1 MAAETRLPDRG
12 AAPRSSHL
20 PRGQSPNKQLGPLR
34 IWRSV
39 LSLESG
45 HQLAAC
51 VCLCFLSHLLSRSL
65 FQERPKSGGRNAG
78 QGVGMFGSWFCTAA
92 MGKCRWRTKKGP
104 SQSSAGATA
113 RGYLASCPFSAPCS
127 FHEGKNDGC
136 TNGCCAP
143 HSLPFWDSVWPRRG
157 AKWGSWSCRRPC
169 TTSRPTCSPIEAGGA
184 PFKQT
189 KNTRFFKIPAR

>member
-1 MAAETRLPDRG
+1 MGCALILSVYPVAPGQGPLFLNPSVTANFLPNAELQDRRTSLWGHKMAAETRLPDRG

-34 IWRSV
+34 IWRRV

-45 HQLAAC
+45 HQPAAC

-113 RGYLASCPFSAPCS
+113 RGYLASCPFSAPLQFS
-127 FHEGKNDGC
+127 
-136 TNGCCAP
+136 
-143 HSLPFWDSVWPRRG
+143 
-157 AKWGSWSCRRPC
+157 
-169 TTSRPTCSPIEAGGA
+169 
-184 PFKQT
+184 
-189 KNTRFFKIPAR
+189 